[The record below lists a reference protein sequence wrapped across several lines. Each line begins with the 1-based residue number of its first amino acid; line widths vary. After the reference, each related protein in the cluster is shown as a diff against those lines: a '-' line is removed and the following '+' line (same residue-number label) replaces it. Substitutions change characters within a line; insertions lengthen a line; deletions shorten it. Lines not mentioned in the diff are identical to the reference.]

1 MQDREPGVDVPE
13 AQAARE
19 VVKHLFVAVGEA
31 KPQDDVVQELLQVG
45 IIHLLVKSRV
55 L

>member
-1 MQDREPGVDVPE
+1 
-13 AQAARE
+13 
-19 VVKHLFVAVGEA
+19 VKHLFVAVGEA